1 MQPNL
6 ASCAFGVV
14 GRHERADGQ
23 FRERHDRDDLPG
35 HRYVDQPL
43 VRKDTIASYARVV
56 AEPPDFEG
64 VLAAAAHL
72 QELFA
77 DAVLVGGSAAAQHA
91 HHRVSFDAGHV
102 VADLRERFDDLLDAL
117 ESTDGWATARVRR
130 PVLILGRLD
139 GIETGIRQLIRQ
151 RPLEVE
157 EVAVGTR
164 SLRIPTLEEMTRIK
178 AWLVLRRNAVR
189 DYLDVVALADRLGD
203 RAPATLNALDDYY
216 ADQLGSGSRRAA
228 TQLAKQLAE
237 PRPYDLDDVDLSR
250 YRKLVPQWRS
260 WADVEAAT
268 RALAAAML
276 ADFVGED
283 A

>member
-1 MQPNL
+1 
-6 ASCAFGVV
+6 VV
-14 GRHERADGQ
+14 E
-23 FRERHDRDDLPG
+23 
-35 HRYVDQPL
+35 
-43 VRKDTIASYARVV
+43 
-56 AEPPDFEG
+56 AEPDFDG
-64 VLAAAAHL
+64 VIAAAVHF

-102 VADLRERFDDLLDAL
+102 LPDLRERFDELLDAL

-139 GIETGIRQLIRQ
+139 GVETGIRQLIRQ

-189 DYLDVVALADRLGD
+189 DYLDLVALADRLGD
-203 RAPATLNALDDYY
+203 RAAATLNALDDYY
-216 ADQLGSGSRRAA
+216 ADQLGAGSRRAA

-237 PRPYDLDDVDLSR
+237 PRPYDLDDVDLAR
-250 YRKLVPQWRS
+250 YRKLIPKWRS
-260 WADVEAAT
+260 WAAVESDS

-276 ADFVGED
+276 AELAGDD
-283 A
+283 ADGDA